1 MANDLIGDGAVLS
14 YATNLTT
21 PVYTV
26 VDGVISVDGPGI
38 SADTIDTP
46 LLASTFKTKRV
57 GKPGGEDGSITM
69 GYDGDNP
76 FHEVCLDWLAAN
88 APTVRFK
95 LLLEDTSTI
104 VWDGAVTSWKPSGV
118 ELGGRIEIEVGFTVN
133 SIPVITAPA

>member
-46 LLASTFKTKRV
+46 
-57 GKPGGEDGSITM
+57 GGVDGSITM